1 MYSRSEAILLQRQK
15 SVRLFAPIRGPTCG
29 MEENHMRKVSLRI
42 IAKPSQKLKKS
53 NTCVRLSLRNM
64 INTGKWKM
72 LKCRICCTVLQKY
85 NIRTNFYE
93 RFAIMID
100 ENLTHAVFFHAAC
113 WHSYGPKQAHTVLT
127 LQKRR
132 FWARIHMICL
142 HARVRKHFR
151 KKCKK
156 TRSGV
161 PSERRTLG
169 QDQKMRR
176 CVFCLTLQKKAT
188 PEREHI
194 WYPYTRGSENPS
206 KKNVNFLE
214 RGPGGEPLPAA
225 WALKIDGF
233 WKDFCRKEGSIGR
246 VAGTA

>member
-1 MYSRSEAILLQRQK
+1 
-15 SVRLFAPIRGPTCG
+15 
-29 MEENHMRKVSLRI
+29 
-42 IAKPSQKLKKS
+42 
-53 NTCVRLSLRNM
+53 M

-93 RFAIMID
+93 RFAIILD

-132 FWARIHMICL
+132 FWARIHMISL
-142 HARVRKHFR
+142 HARVRKPFR
-151 KKCKK
+151 KKYKK
-156 TRSGV
+156 TRLGAS
-161 PSERRTLG
+161 PERASIWYPYIWI
-169 QDQKMRR
+169 
-176 CVFCLTLQKKAT
+176 FCAFFLALQKKAT

-206 KKNVNFLE
+206 KKRVFFLE
-214 RGPGGEPLPAA
+214 RGPWGEPLPAA
-225 WALKIDGF
+225 WVLKIDGF